1 MLDHGLFEFLVPQ
14 QLDLSIDT
22 KELQSEEENH
32 DRYLRTEM
40 ILSERKDGVYGPD
53 RLNYKGGR
61 REGGSQCI
69 LYADDTTAR
78 VTGEL
83 WPEIELK
90 LERALNP
97 LFDNLKENR
106 V

>member
-1 MLDHGLFEFLVPQ
+1 MRL
-14 QLDLSIDT
+14 
-22 KELQSEEENH
+22 EERNC
-32 DRYLRTEM
+32 
-40 ILSERKDGVYGPD
+40 GVHGPD

-61 REGGSQCI
+61 REGGRQCI

-83 WPEIELK
+83 WPEIEQK

-97 LFDNLKENR
+97 LLERERERFIPSHNNVKICSQNHSAL
-106 V
+106 